1 MECESICS
9 FMLRTSCGNTSRFRW
24 VQCQLD
30 EIAILRTI
38 RSIRKALNDL
48 PEGLYETY
56 ENILVRT
63 AASNT
68 EIVRRILLWV
78 AFSIFP
84 MKLWAI
90 WEAIAIEQDLSF
102 LDEEARLSSPRDV
115 IDLCGNLLS
124 VSNKTQ
130 EVTMVHLSVKE
141 FLLSPTIRCGRASS
155 FALSPE
161 AANTELALNCL
172 TYLSFTEF
180 QSGPCDTSDRFK
192 SRVFRYPFLDHA
204 ARAWPQYTIEA
215 GQPEILN
222 ELILRLFDPDSRSVF
237 LSWVQV
243 LNASGVHFWDV
254 FNPDATALYYAA
266 SFGLD
271 RVVQRL
277 VNDKVDLNAAASRF
291 GGTALHGAVLR
302 DHLQVVKILLEARA
316 DPNKADW
323 NQDSPLHTAAKNGF
337 IDGINLLLSF
347 DAEAQ
352 LKDLMGRTPYDWAVL
367 SGQTE
372 AQKVLMQAKNTAKSS
387 SKSKSETI
395 YYCCSCGEGP
405 WSWEK
410 IRRCHRCYRAQCN
423 QCRKQVSCT

>member
-1 MECESICS
+1 MCL
-9 FMLRTSCGNTSRFRW
+9 FMLRTSSGDTCRFRW

-48 PEGLYETY
+48 PKGLYETY
-56 ENILVRT
+56 ENILART
-63 AASNT
+63 SASNT
-68 EIVRRILLWV
+68 EIIRRILLWV
-78 AFSIFP
+78 SFSIFP
-84 MKLWAI
+84 MTLWAI

-124 VSNKTQ
+124 VSNQTQ
-130 EVTMVHLSVKE
+130 EVTLVHLSVKE

-180 QSGPCDTSDRFK
+180 QLGPCQAYDRFK
-192 SRVFRYPFLDHA
+192 SRVWRYPFLDHA
-204 ARAWPQYTIEA
+204 ARAWPQYTIDA
-215 GQPEILN
+215 GQPEILI
-222 ELILRLFDPDSRSVF
+222 ELILHLFHPDSRSAF

-243 LNASGVHFWDV
+243 LNASGVHFWDI

-302 DHLQVVKILLEARA
+302 QHLHVAKILLEAGA
-316 DPNKADW
+316 DPNIADW
-323 NQDSPLHTAAKNGF
+323 NQDSPLHTAAAYGF
-337 IDGINLLLSF
+337 VDGINLLLSF
-347 DAEAQ
+347 GALAQ
-352 LKDLMGRTPYDWAVL
+352 LKDLASRTPYDWAVF

-372 AQKVLMQAKNTAKSS
+372 AQKKLMQVKSTANSS
-387 SKSKSETI
+387 SKPKSKT
-395 YYCCSCGEGP
+395 
-405 WSWEK
+405 
-410 IRRCHRCYRAQCN
+410 
-423 QCRKQVSCT
+423 T